1 MKNNRHFLFPSAL
14 FIGLILILLPIFI
27 VMTADRINRQKELFE
42 QQMTHMGT
50 YLIRTFEASTRA
62 GMFNMKWGAHRIQA
76 LLKEAA
82 QQPNVAYM
90 MIITPQGRILSHS
103 NEKMVGM
110 QYNPM
115 PDITPL
121 KKDPSTIFQRQVPGK
136 TETQLFQVYKRFVPH
151 RGKMM
156 GRHGFK
162 GHMSMKKMKPH
173 DPSYPPQMEKKK
185 NDWSLPYHGNHGNN
199 QPATPENM
207 EHYIFAALS
216 VKDMTAAKDRLL
228 KTTIFQAIVY
238 FLLMV
243 AGVVAVMAFQSYK
256 SARTSLKN
264 VKAFSD
270 TVIQHMPA
278 GLITTDLNGRVTAM
292 NTMAKDI
299 FGELEIVHQKFSDLT
314 RETQSGQ
321 THMNSEVSINTPDD
335 SDLLLDLNISQIQ
348 DAEGA
353 ASGFLFLFKDL
364 TQVRELTRQVETNK
378 RLAAIGKLAGGVAHE
393 IRNPLSSIK
402 GFATYFGKRYEDNA
416 SDRKTAAIM
425 VNEVD
430 RINRSITQ
438 LLEFAKPLAV
448 KKTNINIQHLIN
460 HSLKLVEHDLVK
472 KEIAVTVKIET
483 LQTDIFTDKDRLNQ
497 VLLNLYMNALNALE
511 PKGNLDILVTDAKK
525 DRLQISVTDDGCGMD
540 RGIQTRIFEPYFT
553 TRNNGTGLGLA
564 IVHRIMENL
573 GGSIHV
579 ESEKG
584 KGSCLML
591 ELPAGETADD
601 T

>member
-1 MKNNRHFLFPSAL
+1 MKKNRHFLFPSAL

-27 VMTADRINRQKELFE
+27 VMTADRINRQKQFFEL
-42 QQMTHMGT
+42 QMTQVGT

-62 GMFNMKWGAHRIQA
+62 GMFNMKWGAQRIQA

-82 QQPNVAYM
+82 QQPSVAYI
-90 MIITPQGRILSHS
+90 MITTPQGRILSHS
-103 NEKMVGM
+103 NEESVGRK
-110 QYNPM
+110 YTPM

-121 KKDPSTIFQRQVPGK
+121 KKDPSPILQRQVTGK
-136 TETQLFQVYKRFVPH
+136 TEKKLFQVYKRFVPH
-151 RGKMM
+151 RGKMA

-162 GHMSMKKMKPH
+162 RHMNIKKMKPH
-173 DPSYPPQMEKKK
+173 DPLHPLQMEKKK
-185 NDWSLPYHGNHGNN
+185 NDWSLPYHGNYGNSHL
-199 QPATPENM
+199 ATPENM

-216 VKDMTAAKDRLL
+216 MKDMTAEKDRLL
-228 KTTIFQAIVY
+228 KTTIFQAVVY

-270 TVIQHMPA
+270 IVIQHMPA
-278 GLITTDLNGRVTAM
+278 GLITTDINGTVTAM

-299 FGELEIVHQKFSDLT
+299 FGERKTVHKEFSDLIK
-314 RETQSGQ
+314 ETQSGQ
-321 THMNSEVSINTPDD
+321 NRMNSEVSIKTQDG
-335 SDLLLDLNISQIQ
+335 SDLLLDLNISKIQ
-348 DAEGA
+348 KTEGMG
-353 ASGFLFLFKDL
+353 SGFLFLFKDL

-416 SDRKTAAIM
+416 SDRNTADIM
-425 VNEVD
+425 VREVD

-438 LLEFAKPLAV
+438 LLEFAKPMAM
-448 KKTNINIQHLIN
+448 KKTNINIQHLVD

-472 KEIAVTVKIET
+472 KEIDVTVNIDTPRTE
-483 LQTDIFTDKDRLNQ
+483 IFTDGDRLNQ

-511 PKGNLDILVTDAKK
+511 QRGSIDIRVTDAKK
-525 DRLQISVTDDGCGMD
+525 NHIKFRITDNGCGMD
-540 RGIQTRIFEPYFT
+540 PATQSRIFEPYFT
-553 TRNNGTGLGLA
+553 TRNNGTGLGLS

-573 GGSIHV
+573 DGSIHV
-579 ESEKG
+579 ESQKE
-584 KGSCLML
+584 KGSCFILK
-591 ELPAGETADD
+591 LPAGETIDEA
-601 T
+601 